1 VENFVALARCDRGV
15 DPRSGRPLCYQGSPL
30 HRIVPGCGISGM
42 SKYECFSNLGAVSP
56 GEQISPNVPCM
67 HSFPTLSLSPTHT
80 HAHTP
85 LRVHH
90 AIYIYIHA
98 FDDESR
104 VEGAARHTRVGLLSS
119 ANRGTRDS
127 NGSQFFIQL
136 GKVRL
141 SSGVDGSVL
150 SILYSF
156 SHTCYAPDTHHTHAN
171 IVPSRRHLGWTANT
185 WSLA

>member
-1 VENFVALARCDRGV
+1 MFFQPWCRF
-15 DPRSGRPLCYQGSPL
+15 SGRT
-30 HRIVPGCGISGM
+30 
-42 SKYECFSNLGAVSP
+42 NLTKCALYAFLSD
-56 GEQISPNVPCM
+56 S
-67 HSFPTLSLSPTHT
+67 LSLSNAHART
-80 HAHTP
+80 HASTRTP
-85 LRVHH
+85 CY
-90 AIYIYIHA
+90 IYIYPGGDIVYGNGTGSASIYGHA